1 MALFSAL
8 SLGATLLG
16 GLSQKRAGDR
26 AAAAAQ
32 RAANFNAELIERDI
46 GLLEKQRKII
56 NRNFVVEQGRARTFF
71 ERDVQGGARAGFGY
85 AGIDMSQ
92 GTPLDVFRENA
103 REFEY
108 EMTVSEFNNEI
119 TNMQISDAQ
128 EEARLNA
135 ELARMEGGAQAA
147 GLRAQGTASLIS
159 SLGTAATRGYEMGF
173 FGGGR

>member
-1 MALFSAL
+1 MSLFGAI

-16 GLSQKRAGDR
+16 GLSQKRAAGR
-26 AAAAAQ
+26 AAEAAERAAQ
-32 RAANFNAELIERDI
+32 FNATLIERDI
-46 GLLEKQRKII
+46 GLLERQRQII
-56 NRNFVVEQGRARTFF
+56 NRNFLIEGERSRRFF

-108 EMTVSEFNNEI
+108 ERTVAQMTNEI
-119 TNMQISDAQ
+119 TNMQISDEQ
-128 EEARLNA
+128 ETARLNA

-147 GLRAQGTASLIS
+147 GLRAQGTASLIRS
-159 SLGTAATRGYEMGF
+159 IGSAAQIGYEYF
-173 FGGGR
+173 S

>member
-1 MALFSAL
+1 MALFGVL

-16 GLSQKRAGDR
+16 GLSQKRASDR
-26 AAAAAQ
+26 ASDAAE
-32 RAANFNAELIERDI
+32 RAARFNAELIERDI
-46 GLLEKQRKII
+46 GLLERQREII
-56 NRNFVVEQGRARTFF
+56 NRNFLIEGQRARRFF

-108 EMTVSEFNNEI
+108 EQTVARMGNEI
-119 TNMQISDAQ
+119 TNMQISDEQ
-128 EEARLNA
+128 ETARLNA

-147 GLRAQGTASLIS
+147 GLRAQGTQSLIRS
-159 SLGTAATRGYEMGF
+159 FGSAAQQAYEF
-173 FGGGR
+173 F

>member
-1 MALFSAL
+1 MSLFGVL

-16 GLSQKRAGDR
+16 GISQKRAADR
-26 AAAAAQ
+26 ASAAAQ

-46 GLLEKQRKII
+46 GLLEKQREII
-56 NRNFVVEQGRARTFF
+56 NRNFLIEGQRARRFF

-108 EMTVSEFNNEI
+108 QRTVEQMNNEI
-119 TNMQISDAQ
+119 TNMQISDEQ
-128 EEARLNA
+128 ETSRLNA

-147 GLRAQGTASLIS
+147 GLRAQGTASLIRS
-159 SLGTAATRGYEMGF
+159 IGSAAQQAYEF
-173 FGGGR
+173 F